1 MFKTFKQHLN
11 NSTNW
16 KVSNINYGLLKLTW
30 THRNTLSLL
39 TLQQLPPPI
48 KFKPSA
54 NLSTLTTNKGHGPQ
68 VWLLKTNTYVFNID
82 SSFYVPTFICRPCK
96 HSHKQNGTMWL
107 QRTYCKQ
114 PIKRRQENKCSVFI
128 GGLRDD
134 QWSSQG
140 LGKQTATMLCR
151 QEGGF
156 IRSTVNQLT
165 LPQEGWW
172 AMWEQ
177 ASIVFAGR
185 IYCSNPPDCVITQW
199 SVHQITLGQVTAP
212 CIRFTALYIHLLS
225 RVKNSGSLNNWIKW
239 M

>member
-1 MFKTFKQHLN
+1 MDSHSGLRVGWTHTWHAWALQFSHALAEIPYNNSLSTVLRWIMFKTFKQHLN

-54 NLSTLTTNKGHGPQ
+54 NPSTLTTNKGHGPQ

-107 QRTYCKQ
+107 QRTSRSK
-114 PIKRRQENKCSVFI
+114 
-128 GGLRDD
+128 DD
-134 QWSSQG
+134 R
-140 LGKQTATMLCR
+140 KINALC
-151 QEGGF
+151 
-156 IRSTVNQLT
+156 L
-165 LPQEGWW
+165 
-172 AMWEQ
+172 
-177 ASIVFAGR
+177 
-185 IYCSNPPDCVITQW
+185 
-199 SVHQITLGQVTAP
+199 
-212 CIRFTALYIHLLS
+212 
-225 RVKNSGSLNNWIKW
+225 
-239 M
+239 